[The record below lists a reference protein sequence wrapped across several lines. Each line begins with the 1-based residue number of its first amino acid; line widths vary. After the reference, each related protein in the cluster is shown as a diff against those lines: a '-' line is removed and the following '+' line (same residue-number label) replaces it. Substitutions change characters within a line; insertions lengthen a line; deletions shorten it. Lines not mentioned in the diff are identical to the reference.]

1 MTDHQR
7 FSLRWN
13 NYQSQLVQAFDSL
26 LDSKDLVDVTL
37 GVEGKKLT
45 AHKMLLSAC
54 SPYFREL
61 LRDNP
66 CQHPIII
73 LRDVSYEDV
82 RCLLRFMY
90 NGEVS
95 VSQDSLNSF
104 LKSAESLKIKGL
116 TEEDNH
122 DDRGDSGGGDNQI
135 YRPVEPVVPASS
147 MMPVKRPFP
156 PPEPSRLSSHTSSSK
171 ISRTSGADV
180 KEEIVD
186 LADDHSDVQHEAIES
201 QFTDDVDDSLGS
213 LMNDHGS
220 GNNVQ
225 FIHS

>member
-82 RCLLRFMY
+82 SSLLRFMY

-116 TEEDNH
+116 TEEDNQ
-122 DDRGDSGGGDNQI
+122 DNRGDSGGGDNQI
-135 YRPVEPVVPASS
+135 YRPVEPVAASS

-156 PPEPSRLSSHTSSSK
+156 PPEPSRLSAHTSSSK

-225 FIHS
+225 FIDS

>member
-82 RCLLRFMY
+82 SSLLRFMY

-122 DDRGDSGGGDNQI
+122 DNRGDSDGGDNQI
-135 YRPVEPVVPASS
+135 YRPVEPAAASS

-156 PPEPSRLSSHTSSSK
+156 PPETSRLSSHTSSSK

-225 FIHS
+225 FIDS